1 MTKSFFLPNSVSKSS
16 ILLISITA
24 SSRAY
29 YQTVSEWESES
40 SMILDANQ
48 FITPYIIFNF
58 SYNKEL
64 NDNGRRA
71 VINIVTEVKLK
82 SKKYFV
88 EN

>member
-1 MTKSFFLPNSVSKSS
+1 
-16 ILLISITA
+16 LLISVTA

-71 VINIVTEVKLK
+71 VINIVTEVTLT
-82 SKKYFV
+82 SKKYV
-88 EN
+88 GES